1 MYEYCGKKNLP
12 HNPRAFNT
20 PLSPPLML
28 EAGNGTKFQLLPLF
42 DIVRPFLGLTM
53 NSGVRHDS
61 HYV

>member
-1 MYEYCGKKNLP
+1 
-12 HNPRAFNT
+12 
-20 PLSPPLML
+20 ML